1 MTQILKYQG
10 RVSGPLID
18 RIDIQIEVPSV
29 DVKCLP
35 LLKGGPSSV
44 HLRERILAARSIQN
58 ERYKSM
64 KGVSVNSDVMSRD
77 LPDVCM
83 LTDSLRNEL
92 IRIIGKFNLSA
103 RAYDKILKVSRTIA
117 DLDESREVKLEH
129 ILAATLYRR
138 LDGTGENSFWA

>member
-1 MTQILKYQG
+1 
-10 RVSGPLID
+10 
-18 RIDIQIEVPSV
+18 
-29 DVKCLP
+29 
-35 LLKGGPSSV
+35 
-44 HLRERILAARSIQN
+44 
-58 ERYKSM
+58 M